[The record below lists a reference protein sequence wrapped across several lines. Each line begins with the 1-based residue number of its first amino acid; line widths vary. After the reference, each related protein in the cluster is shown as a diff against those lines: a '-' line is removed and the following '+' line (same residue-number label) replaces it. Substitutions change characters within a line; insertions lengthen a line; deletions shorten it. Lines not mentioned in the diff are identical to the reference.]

1 MNTKDISTQLL
12 FSTAPIVCETDESI
26 STGTA
31 FFFSYGLEDGSNV
44 PLLIT
49 SKHVVENAKRGY
61 FEINLAKDGMPQSE
75 SLRVNFSVGFFSSNG
90 LEELDIAVAP
100 IAPALSFMEKNGKA
114 AFYRSVDKGLIPS
127 KKNMS
132 DLAALEEI
140 TFIGYPSGLYDEK
153 NKTPLI
159 RRGITATPI
168 WNDYQGEKAF
178 LIDASVFPGSSG
190 SPVFIFNQGS
200 YSTGDGIV
208 IGSRLYFVGVVS
220 QTIVRNGK
228 EYLDLGKVIRS
239 DAISEGLK
247 DYVSGLLDRSR
258 AE

>member
-1 MNTKDISTQLL
+1 
-12 FSTAPIVCETDESI
+12 
-26 STGTA
+26 
-31 FFFSYGLEDGSNV
+31 
-44 PLLIT
+44 
-49 SKHVVENAKRGY
+49 
-61 FEINLAKDGMPQSE
+61 
-75 SLRVNFSVGFFSSNG
+75 
-90 LEELDIAVAP
+90 
-100 IAPALSFMEKNGKA
+100 MEKNGKA

-153 NKTPLI
+153 NKPPLI

-228 EYLDLGKVIRS
+228 EYLDLGKVVRS
-239 DAISEGLK
+239 DAISVRLK